1 MRYFQPTTLKN
12 HTMIPFKK
20 IAISMFVFG
29 LAGVFVACSNDD
41 DSPGIPD
48 GEGRLAISAGATYN
62 PMMSG
67 QGQKTTVVELSSFRV
82 NFSEIELE
90 YDGIIDEDNMYGS
103 EDDIELKG
111 PFEIE
116 LLSPTPVTF
125 ANVLLPNG
133 RLEEIEFEFEKNA
146 NPQSTLFNQSMRME
160 GTINGTPFVFWHDF
174 EEEIEVEFE
183 EGGEHTIILNDENG
197 ITIDFDLTTVL
208 DATPTVDLSS
218 AVDGNG
224 NGIIEIGPNDTDGNQ
239 ALAQAMKQAIKAQ
252 IDLYDN

>member
-1 MRYFQPTTLKN
+1 
-12 HTMIPFKK
+12 MIPFKK

-41 DSPGIPD
+41 DSPGIPG
-48 GEGRLAISAGATYN
+48 GEGRLAISARATYN

-67 QGQKTTVVELSSFRV
+67 QGQKTTIVELSSFRV

-160 GTINGTPFVFWHDF
+160 GTINGAPFVFWHDF

-183 EGGEHTIILNDENG
+183 EGSEHTIISNDENG
-197 ITIDFDLTTVL
+197 LTINFDLTAVL

-252 IDLYDN
+252 IDLVDD